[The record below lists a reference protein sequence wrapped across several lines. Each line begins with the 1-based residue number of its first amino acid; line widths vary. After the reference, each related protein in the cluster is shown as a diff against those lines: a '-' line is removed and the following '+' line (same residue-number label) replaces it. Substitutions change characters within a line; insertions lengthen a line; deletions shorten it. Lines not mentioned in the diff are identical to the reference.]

1 MKTEPNRTYRVNEIF
16 YSLQGEGVWT
26 GTPALFVRLSGCNL
40 ACPFCD
46 TDHAAFTPMTAA
58 EIAAVAAECPAE
70 MVVLTGGE
78 PTLQADNALIDAL
91 HAAGKRV
98 HIETN
103 GTHPVPVDVDWVTLS
118 PKGAPLAQT
127 WADELKVVYQ
137 GATPYAPAG
146 VDPEEVATEVTAN
159 NLLLQPCSGANI
171 QATVAYVKAHPR
183 WRLSLQT
190 HRLIDI
196 P

>member
-1 MKTEPNRTYRVNEIF
+1 MSPAPRTYRVNEIF

-40 ACPFCD
+40 RCDFCD
-46 TDHAAFTPMTAA
+46 TDHARFTPMTGADIAA
-58 EIAAVAAECPAE
+58 EAARCPAP

-78 PTLQADNALIDAL
+78 PALQADDALIQAL
-91 HAAGKRV
+91 HAVGKRV

-103 GTHPVPVDVDWVTLS
+103 GTHSLPDGIDWVTLS
-118 PKGAPLAQT
+118 PKGAPLALT
-127 WADELKVVYQ
+127 RADELKVVY
-137 GATPYAPAG
+137 GGPTPHAPAG
-146 VDPEEVATEVTAN
+146 VDPEEAAAVVAATH
-159 NLLLQPCSGANI
+159 LLLQPCSGANI
-171 QATVAYVKAHPR
+171 PEAVAYVKAHPR